1 MNDGYIRLYRKLLSW
16 QWFKDAN
23 TLQVFIALL
32 LDANYEES
40 KFKFEIIKRGQCL
53 TSIKRLQELTGLTSR
68 QIRTSLDK
76 LQKSGEI
83 DKQTTNRYSVITIKK
98 YDDYQD
104 IDKQMTNK
112 RQTND
117 NIKEYKEEKEYKESI
132 SKDIP
137 KKVFLKP
144 TLEEI
149 TDYCNER
156 NNGVDAERFYNFYES
171 KGWMIGSNKM
181 KNWKAA
187 VRTWEQKDDK
197 VPSWF
202 NKKIEVKEMDDEKRR
217 QFEFITSSN

>member
-1 MNDGYIRLYRKLLSW
+1 
-16 QWFKDAN
+16 
-23 TLQVFIALL
+23 
-32 LDANYEES
+32 
-40 KFKFEIIKRGQCL
+40 
-53 TSIKRLQELTGLTSR
+53 
-68 QIRTSLDK
+68 
-76 LQKSGEI
+76 
-83 DKQTTNRYSVITIKK
+83 
-98 YDDYQD
+98 
-104 IDKQMTNK
+104 MTNK

>member
-23 TLQVFIALL
+23 TLQIFIALL

-53 TSIKRLQELTGLTSR
+53 TSVKRLQELTGLTSQ
-68 QIRTSLDK
+68 QIRTSLGK
-76 LQKSGEI
+76 LEKSQEI
-83 DKQTTNRYSVITIKK
+83 NKQTTNKYSIITINN
-98 YDDYQD
+98 YDEYQKD
-104 IDKQMTNK
+104 NKQITNK
-112 RQTND
+112 QQTNN